1 MSRAS
6 SPVSHALTVE
16 LNRPTVR
23 LSRVCLL
30 FLLLC
35 HFFCSCV
42 AFFAFSLAPLLYPQL
57 YLTVSMH
64 STQLRGLLLSLYL
77 PPTTKAA
84 AVVCNYDLQHGPP
97 WLLLL
102 SFIVNQLLIVY
113 HAVLLLCHSYHPA
126 HAFVWAQYSTRYMKF
141 SRYTCEDSSIFIL
154 CFVFFFISSSDL
166 AHSAPITNSVA
177 VRLFAPDRD
186 SCVLA
191 SCGLPLVLLQ

>member
-1 MSRAS
+1 M
-6 SPVSHALTVE
+6 
-16 LNRPTVR
+16 
-23 LSRVCLL
+23 CLL

-64 STQLRGLLLSLYL
+64 STQQHQRGLLLSLYL
-77 PPTTKAA
+77 SPTTKAA

-102 SFIVNQLLIVY
+102 SFIVNRLLIVY
-113 HAVLLLCHSYHPA
+113 HAVLLLCHTDHPA
-126 HAFVWAQYSTRYMKF
+126 HEFVWVQC
-141 SRYTCEDSSIFIL
+141 TCLNSSCMHLKPVPFLFCLSIF
-154 CFVFFFISSSDL
+154 FSSSDL
-166 AHSAPITNSVA
+166 AHIARITNSVA

-186 SCVLA
+186 SCVLT
-191 SCGLPLVLLQ
+191 SCGHPQVLLQWSISQFSLRIRTSIVAAYFFI

>member
-1 MSRAS
+1 MFAFFA
-6 SPVSHALTVE
+6 P
-16 LNRPTVR
+16 
-23 LSRVCLL
+23 LS
-30 FLLLC
+30 
-35 HFFCSCV
+35 FFCSCV

-64 STQLRGLLLSLYL
+64 STQQHQRGLLLSLYL
-77 PPTTKAA
+77 SPTTKAA

-102 SFIVNQLLIVY
+102 SFIVNRLLIVY

-126 HAFVWAQYSTRYMKF
+126 HAFVWIDEHNIVHEVFQIHLWRPVPFLFCVS
-141 SRYTCEDSSIFIL
+141 
-154 CFVFFFISSSDL
+154 FFFISSDL
-166 AHSAPITNSVA
+166 AHRAPITTSVA

-191 SCGLPLVLLQ
+191 SSCGLPLVLLQWSISQFSLRIRTSIVAAYFFI